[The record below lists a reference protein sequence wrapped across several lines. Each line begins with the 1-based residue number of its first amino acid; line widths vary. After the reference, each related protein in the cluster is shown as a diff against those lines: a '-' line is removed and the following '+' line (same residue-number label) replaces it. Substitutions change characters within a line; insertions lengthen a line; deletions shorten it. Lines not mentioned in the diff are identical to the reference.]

1 MYCMVIMPKKFDA
14 ILKHLSEQYPQD
26 WARFAGVSGPVT
38 VIDADIS
45 TVTAA
50 ADKVL
55 RVESAEPWI
64 LHLEFQASRDVT
76 LPRRLLHYNVLLGI
90 RHELPI
96 RTLVILLR
104 PVADGKELTGQVQWR
119 LPHGRPYL
127 AFDYELI
134 RLWELPPEA
143 ILEGGLGTLP
153 LAPLANVDRPKLPEL
168 IGQMKQRLHCD
179 APSPVADSLWTATFI
194 LLGLEY
200 DQAFAKQLLRGVG
213 SMKESVTYQA
223 ILEEGREKGLRE
235 GREKGRVEGREE
247 GRVKGREEGREKEA
261 LRILLVQ
268 GTKRF
273 GTPSAKVRRKI
284 MQISDVRLI
293 DALVL
298 RVLDVESWAQLLA
311 DPE

>member
-1 MYCMVIMPKKFDA
+1 MSKKFDA

-55 RVESAEPWI
+55 RVESAKPWI

-96 RTLVILLR
+96 RTQVILLR
-104 PVADGKELTGQVQWR
+104 PDADGKELTGQVEWR
-119 LPHGRPYL
+119 IPHSQPYL
-127 AFDYELI
+127 SFEYDLL
-134 RLWELPPEA
+134 RLWQLPPEA

-153 LAPLANVDRPKLPEL
+153 LAPLTNVAKLELPGL
-168 IGQMKQRLHCD
+168 IGQMTQRLDCEA
-179 APSPVADSLWTATFI
+179 APSVADSLWTATLI

-200 DQAFAKQLLRGVG
+200 EQAFANQLLRGVR

-235 GREKGRVEGREE
+235 GRK
-247 GRVKGREEGREKEA
+247 EGREKGRQEGRQEGREA
-261 LRILLVQ
+261 GRAEEARRILLVQ

-273 GTPSAKVRRKI
+273 GTPSPKVRRT
-284 MQISDVRLI
+284 MTQISDVRLI
-293 DALVL
+293 ETLIL
-298 RVLDVESWAQLLA
+298 RILDVETWAELLA
-311 DPE
+311 DLD